1 MLDNTPNYG
10 LSFLYS
16 TSVYLY
22 ERYRHKQ
29 GVTAMQ
35 KTLYLAT
42 FDVGYTH
49 ILRVFYAA
57 DEAESRQKK
66 SDLEREINAVC
77 KSLEHY
83 PKGFRLVISTI
94 PGTVEVIEEVQ
105 PRTIEYKSSAL
116 LTGS

>member
-16 TSVYLY
+16 ISACLY

-57 DEAESRQKK
+57 DETEKEQKK
-66 SDLEREINAVC
+66 SDLEKEINAVC

-83 PKGFRLVISTI
+83 PNGFRLVMSTL
-94 PGTVEVIEEVQ
+94 PGTVEVTEEVQ
-105 PRTIEYKSSAL
+105 PRTIEV
-116 LTGS
+116 